1 MNIYFVRTSI
11 FYCNKTYTYV
21 YLCFPKSAFPIFKTI
36 MDVTREFLIK
46 FFEQAFR
53 KNVYQ
58 LQKVIAFNKVA
69 VKSVFWPWWAIY
81 RK

>member
-1 MNIYFVRTSI
+1 MTATSMNIYFVRTSI
-11 FYCNKTYTYV
+11 FIVTKH
-21 YLCFPKSAFPIFKTI
+21 LCFPKSAFPIFKTI
-36 MDVTREFLIK
+36 SEVTREFLIK

-58 LQKVIAFNKVA
+58 LQRVIAFNKVA
-69 VKSVFWPWWAIY
+69 VESVFRPWRAIY